1 MKPSVSFAIF
11 ALAASSFSQV
21 PGEPQ
26 FEGPLGPLSYSGGY
40 ILSWNS
46 PEYTR
51 ITIYGPGTKLLY
63 SAELRENQHLKYGVW
78 AIDSDGIAARAYTIS
93 DGHREEGRIDLLDL
107 AGKPI
112 NTIKTALFAP
122 QALAFAPDHTI
133 WTTGFDVNYEREYK
147 DFNVLHHYSRDG
159 QEIGQALPW
168 SQIARDYNA
177 ETSLQ
182 RGMGGNFLFATKD
195 RVGFWSHLDD
205 GHSTWIEL
213 SPAGVL
219 LGKYHLGNYRVL
231 CYEPMAISASGA
243 VYARIYRE
251 DRFDGWAVLDRIKG
265 EWHKLSGYPKGT
277 LIGSDEDN
285 LLFSQHKDGWT
296 VIHSVASSSL
306 KLAPDEPQAAAASQ
320 QE

>member
-1 MKPSVSFAIF
+1 MKFSAIFAIF
-11 ALAASSFSQV
+11 AFATISFSQV

-26 FEGPLGPLSYSGGY
+26 FEGSLGPLSYSGGY

-63 SAELRENQHLKYGVW
+63 SAELHEGQHLKYGAW

-93 DGHREEGRIDLLDL
+93 EGHTEQGRIDLLDPS
-107 AGKPI
+107 GKPI
-112 NTIKTALFAP
+112 STIKTALFAP

-213 SPAGVL
+213 SPAG
-219 LGKYHLGNYRVL
+219 
-231 CYEPMAISASGA
+231 A

-306 KLAPDEPQAAAASQ
+306 KLAPDEPQVAAASR
-320 QE
+320 